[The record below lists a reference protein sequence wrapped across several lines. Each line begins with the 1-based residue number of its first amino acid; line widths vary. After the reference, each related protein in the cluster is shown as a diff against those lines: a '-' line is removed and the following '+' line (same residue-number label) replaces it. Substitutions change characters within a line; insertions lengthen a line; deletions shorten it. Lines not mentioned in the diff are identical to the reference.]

1 MEITMKNTGRRIAV
15 IGGGASGCMA
25 AVAAARAGCSVTIFE
40 KNEKICKKIYA
51 TGNGRC
57 NLTNLFLDRTC
68 YHTSN
73 GKGEAVLSFIH
84 DFSQEDLIRFFKE
97 QGVPVHDRDKYV
109 YPRTDQAETIARA
122 LENCLRDLGVKVVTD
137 CTVDAVEDST
147 ESREDQAF
155 RIRYRQITCE
165 KTTNSSKKK
174 NRVPTAKGGAKKAVR
189 TSAVSGIFDCSA
201 VILCT
206 GGMAGPSFGCCGDGY
221 RLARSFS
228 HSIVSPLP
236 ALTRLECDSPVLKRA
251 AGVRCHASITLFE
264 DLNHEEGQN
273 HPDNQNHP
281 DVQDGQGYHDGQG
294 DQDGQCDQDGQGNQD
309 YQGKSGT
316 RGQMRRI
323 ACEDGE
329 LQITQNSI
337 SGIPVF
343 QLSGEAARLL
353 DCGRRV
359 RVQIN
364 FLPEFSE
371 EEFDKETAFR
381 LQIDRNRM
389 LGDLLL
395 GLAHRK
401 VIDLILAEEG
411 LQAEMKAARLSE
423 NRLRS
428 IIYRFRKFET
438 GITGTGG
445 FDHAQVTA
453 GGVPLEE
460 MDASFASKKRAGLYF
475 AGELIDV
482 DGRCGGYN
490 LQWAM
495 TSGVLAGRAAG
506 RYVSDKNDG

>member
-1 MEITMKNTGRRIAV
+1 
-15 IGGGASGCMA
+15 
-25 AVAAARAGCSVTIFE
+25 
-40 KNEKICKKIYA
+40 
-51 TGNGRC
+51 
-57 NLTNLFLDRTC
+57 
-68 YHTSN
+68 
-73 GKGEAVLSFIH
+73 
-84 DFSQEDLIRFFKE
+84 
-97 QGVPVHDRDKYV
+97 
-109 YPRTDQAETIARA
+109 
-122 LENCLRDLGVKVVTD
+122 
-137 CTVDAVEDST
+137 
-147 ESREDQAF
+147 
-155 RIRYRQITCE
+155 
-165 KTTNSSKKK
+165 
-174 NRVPTAKGGAKKAVR
+174 
-189 TSAVSGIFDCSA
+189 
-201 VILCT
+201 
-206 GGMAGPSFGCCGDGY
+206 
-221 RLARSFS
+221 
-228 HSIVSPLP
+228 
-236 ALTRLECDSPVLKRA
+236 
-251 AGVRCHASITLFE
+251 
-264 DLNHEEGQN
+264 
-273 HPDNQNHP
+273 
-281 DVQDGQGYHDGQG
+281 
-294 DQDGQCDQDGQGNQD
+294 
-309 YQGKSGT
+309 
-316 RGQMRRI
+316 MRRI

>member
-68 YHTSN
+68 YHTRN

-147 ESREDQAF
+147 ESREDQGF

-165 KTTNSSKKK
+165 KTANPSKKK

-206 GGMAGPSFGCCGDGY
+206 GGMAGPSFGCSGDGY

-294 DQDGQCDQDGQGNQD
+294 DQDGQGNQD

-329 LQITQNSI
+329 LQITRNSI
-337 SGIPVF
+337 SG
-343 QLSGEAARLL
+343 
-353 DCGRRV
+353 
-359 RVQIN
+359 
-364 FLPEFSE
+364 
-371 EEFDKETAFR
+371 EFDKETAFR